1 VNSVELFVFAFIFLF
16 VLLYALFPG
25 LVMGILIGLFVR
37 SKSNS
42 WKWCLVVS
50 GIASTMFI
58 IVARSE
64 LSLAIVPIWI
74 ALLPWIFL
82 GRWFGRML
90 QPPDTLKISPKS

>member
-1 VNSVELFVFAFIFLF
+1 MNGVELFVFAFIFLF
-16 VLLYALFPG
+16 VLLYALLPG

-37 SKSNS
+37 SKRNS

-50 GIASTMFI
+50 GIASTTFI

-64 LSLAIVPIWI
+64 LSLAIVPIWT

-82 GRWFGRML
+82 GRWFGRIL
-90 QPPDTLKISPKS
+90 LPPDAPKN

>member
-1 VNSVELFVFAFIFLF
+1 MNSVALFVFAFIYLF

-25 LVMGILIGLFVR
+25 LIMGILIGLFVR

-58 IVARSE
+58 IFAGGE
-64 LSLAIVPIWI
+64 FSLAIVPIWI

-90 QPPDTLKISPKS
+90 LPPDTPKN

>member
-1 VNSVELFVFAFIFLF
+1 MNSIELFLNGFIFLF

-25 LVMGILIGLFVR
+25 LVMGIAIGLFVR
-37 SKSNS
+37 SKSKS
-42 WKWCLVVS
+42 WKWCLVAS

-58 IVARSE
+58 IVARGE
-64 LSLAIVPIWI
+64 FSLAIVWIWI

-90 QPPDTLKISPKS
+90 QPPDTPKN